1 MNPDLVAAISNFPAP
16 KDITNLRSLIG
27 LVNRFNDQNPD
38 LKHAMAPWQLL
49 LKKSNKF
56 IWVEVHERALDKVK
70 EIITNPVGP
79 ILRHFDSTLPIRLL
93 TDASRSSFS
102 FCLVQE
108 DTEKKAPLLIMASS
122 RFLSPAEKNYAV
134 IELELLAIQWATEK
148 CPLYLAGADFTIVT
162 DHQLLLRVLNRKI

>member
-1 MNPDLVAAISNFPAP
+1 MNPDLVAAIANFPEP

-38 LKHAMAPWQLL
+38 LKHAMATWQLL

-56 IWVEVHERALDKVK
+56 IWAEVHERALDKVK

-108 DTEKKAPLLIMASS
+108 DTEKKAPLWRA
-122 RFLSPAEKNYAV
+122 
-134 IELELLAIQWATEK
+134 LA
-148 CPLYLAGADFTIVT
+148 F
-162 DHQLLLRVLNRKI
+162 

>member
-1 MNPDLVAAISNFPAP
+1 MRIFSAP

-56 IWVEVHERALDKVK
+56 IWDEVHERALDKVK
-70 EIITNPVGP
+70 EIITNPAGP
-79 ILRHFDSTLPIRLL
+79 ILRHFDSTLPIRSL

-108 DTEKKAPLLIMASS
+108 DTKKKAPLLIMAGS
-122 RFLSPAEKNYAV
+122 RFLSPTEKNYAV

-148 CPLYLAGADFTIVT
+148 CPLYLAIADFTIVT
-162 DHQLLLRVLNRKI
+162 DHQLLLRVLDRKI